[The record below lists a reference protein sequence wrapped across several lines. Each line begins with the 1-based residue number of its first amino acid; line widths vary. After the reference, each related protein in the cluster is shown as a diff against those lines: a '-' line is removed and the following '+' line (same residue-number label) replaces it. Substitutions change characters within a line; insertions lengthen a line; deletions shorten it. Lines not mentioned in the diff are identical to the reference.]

1 MKTERS
7 AAILVPMTPD
17 ERRLLVGVARTLG
30 LSTQALARL
39 LFAYAVADITPIA
52 RYLAERRKAVPK

>member
-1 MKTERS
+1 MKTKRS

-39 LFAYAVADITPIA
+39 LFAYAVADIAPIA
-52 RYLAERRKAVPK
+52 RYLAERRKAVTK